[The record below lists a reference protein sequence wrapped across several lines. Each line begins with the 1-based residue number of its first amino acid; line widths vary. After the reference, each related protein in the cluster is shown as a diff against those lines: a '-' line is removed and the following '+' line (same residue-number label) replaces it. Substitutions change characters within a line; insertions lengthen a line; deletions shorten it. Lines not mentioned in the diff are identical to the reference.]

1 MFARFNVRLDEWDDE
16 KLYFY
21 EVGKNLFNKQK
32 SVVRRDLS
40 KYIKE
45 DGIIQVNEI
54 EKEWFPSIKADIF
67 FSHSHK
73 DEKLVIQF
81 AGWLYEQFKIISF
94 IDSCVWG
101 YANELLEIIDNKY
114 CISHQ
119 DSEDEV
125 VRYDYDMRNL
135 STSHVYMILNG
146 ALIKMMDKTEC
157 IMFINTP
164 SSISSQDIASPKH
177 TASPWIYSELLYSKL
192 IGTRKLSEYRNFYQE
207 YESKESS
214 NNLVFNYNV
223 ETGS

>member
-125 VRYDYDMRNL
+125 ER
-135 STSHVYMILNG
+135 
-146 ALIKMMDKTEC
+146 
-157 IMFINTP
+157 
-164 SSISSQDIASPKH
+164 
-177 TASPWIYSELLYSKL
+177 
-192 IGTRKLSEYRNFYQE
+192 
-207 YESKESS
+207 
-214 NNLVFNYNV
+214 
-223 ETGS
+223 